1 MKRLRE
7 LRVGKFSDLEIE
19 AEFAII
25 VDSLQNT
32 VAQGTFMDIWRGSNL
47 RRTYIVI
54 GANFFLQA
62 TGQLFTAL
70 YGALFVKSLGT
81 VNPFTITCTIA
92 AVNVC
97 TALLSMTLTD
107 RLGRRYSIYPP
118 RSSFPEACISSRLTT
133 SCSFAPSD
141 L

>member
-1 MKRLRE
+1 MKVLQE
-7 LRVGKFSDLEIE
+7 LRAGKFEAHEIE
-19 AEFAII
+19 AEFAMI
-25 VDSLQNT
+25 VDRLQNT
-32 VAQGTFMDIWRGSNL
+32 VAQDTFMDIWRGSNF

-54 GANFFLQA
+54 GVNFYLQA

-92 AVNVC
+92 AVNVS

-107 RLGRRYSIYPP
+107 RLGRRYV
-118 RSSFPEACISSRLTT
+118 
-133 SCSFAPSD
+133 
-141 L
+141 